1 MDEGLDVRE
10 GVQQF
15 PAHTGH
21 GTALFRRARAGDAG
35 EPPAASRGIVRGGLC
50 RSGIGP
56 AVAHRQEAPET
67 AVFRSRAF
75 PPGAAPAILFRPGPQ
90 AAFLGGAARR
100 HIGGQA
106 AAGGQ
111 IGAGRDQLQPLAG
124 RQGAAGHRQH
134 PQAAASAQAQA
145 QAAAV
150 GRAEGEFHLVAEGP
164 LFRGAQSGP
173 QGQGRITA
181 QTADALQG
189 IAHQLAFPAQLGRI
203 GQALPGAAA
212 AILAVGTDVR
222 RQGHVLQHR
231 RTLGLPEAFLAADDA
246 GPYRLA
252 GQGARD
258 ENDRPAVLGAVQA
271 AAVVAQGVDT
281 ANDLIGHGGTGGWS
295 GGEQAGEAC
304 GTMIFLVAALPRAG
318 NARQGGAKGDSRPP
332 AAGKARPA
340 RKKSGGRQK
349 SIASRRFLCYATQ
362 LAYASVWP
370 RLPRVPPQDA
380 WPVARPRTK
389 IT

>member
-1 MDEGLDVRE
+1 MDEGLDAGE
-10 GVQQF
+10 GIQQF
-15 PAHTGH
+15 PAHAGH
-21 GTALFRRARAGDAG
+21 RAALFRRAGAGDAG
-35 EPPAASRGIVRGGLC
+35 EPPAASRGIGRGGLC

-56 AVAHRQEAPET
+56 AAAHHQEAPEAALLRT
-67 AVFRSRAF
+67 GAF
-75 PPGAAPAILFRPGPQ
+75 PPGAASASLVRPGAQ

-111 IGAGRDQLQPLAG
+111 TGAGRDQSRPLSG
-124 RQGAAGHRQH
+124 QQGAAGHRQH
-134 PQAAASAQAQA
+134 LQAAAPAQAQA

-164 LFRGAQSGP
+164 LFRGAQGGP
-173 QGQGRITA
+173 QGQGGIPA
-181 QTADALQG
+181 QAADALQG

-212 AILAVGTDVR
+212 AILDVGADVR
-222 RQGHVLQHR
+222 RQGHILQHR
-231 RTLGLPEAFLAADDA
+231 RAPGLPEAFLAADDA
-246 GPYRLA
+246 GPHRLA

-258 ENDRPAVLGAVQA
+258 EDDGPSVLGAVQA
-271 AAVVAQGVDT
+271 AAVVGQGVDA
-281 ANDLIGHGGTGGWS
+281 ANDLVGHGGTGGW
-295 GGEQAGEAC
+295 GGGGQAGEAR

-318 NARQGGAKGDSRPP
+318 NARPAAGWSPAPP

-340 RKKSGGRQK
+340 REKSVVRQK
-349 SIASRRFLCYATQ
+349 SIASRPFLCYATQ